1 MKPLFQL
8 DVDLPRIGVPPKVV
22 LLSSRNRRLV
32 KLSGAVVKISA
43 PRLKKPSRVDAL
55 AGATHITPKSSP
67 DQLCWRRNSYRSI
80 VAAKRDC
87 SSVRTTLPT
96 QRKRTSVRVPGA
108 LGSVIKYSIA
118 APTATGVLDMNRT
131 PQELTFLVSP
141 LALVLAAPT
150 IISSGRRKSKR

>member
-43 PRLKKPSRVDAL
+43 PRLKKPSRVD
-55 AGATHITPKSSP
+55 
-67 DQLCWRRNSYRSI
+67 
-80 VAAKRDC
+80 AKRDC